1 MIAMKDTSPAKSD
14 SSSTASGY
22 AADGA
27 AFGADAINIARLN
40 GLRKSFDGVEILHG
54 INLDFPRGKTTVV
67 LGPSGCGKSVMLKHI
82 PGLLKPDSG
91 EVWFENTRV
100 DLVPERRLTDIRR
113 EIGFLFQQGA
123 LFDSMTVAENV
134 SFPLGEQTRMKPAEV
149 RERVD
154 EVLGMVGLLD
164 SKSKWPADL
173 SGGQRKRV
181 ALARAIVL
189 KPKLILYDEPTTG
202 LDPIRADVINELI
215 IKLKRELQVS
225 SIVVTHDLASA
236 YKIADEMAM
245 LYDGRLIMCGE
256 PEDFRNADDP
266 LVHRFMHGEATD
278 EELAGIID
286 RNNQSLTPT
295 SNT

>member
-1 MIAMKDTSPAKSD
+1 MMKNTDRPNSSQD
-14 SSSTASGY
+14 SESSSPT
-22 AADGA
+22 AADLA
-27 AFGADAINIARLN
+27 VKIDAENIVRLVD
-40 GLRKSFDGVEILHG
+40 LRKSFDGNPVIHG
-54 INLDFPRGKTTVV
+54 ITLDFPRGKTSVV

-82 PGLLKPDSG
+82 AGLLKPDSG
-91 EVWFENTRV
+91 EVWFENSRV
-100 DLVPERRLTDIRR
+100 DQLNESRLGPIRR
-113 EIGFLFQQGA
+113 EIGFLFQQSA
-123 LFDSMTVAENV
+123 LFDSLTVAENV
-134 SFPLGEQTRMKPAEV
+134 SFPLREQTTMKSAAI

-154 EVLGMVGLLD
+154 EVLGMVGLLE

-215 IKLKRELQVS
+215 LKLKRELKVS

-245 LYDGRLIMCGE
+245 LYDGEVIMRGK
-256 PEDFRNADDP
+256 PDSFRHAENP
-266 LVHRFMHGEATD
+266 LVQRFMRGEATD
-278 EELAGIID
+278 EELAGIIERTIPD
-286 RNNQSLTPT
+286 SPTPN
-295 SNT
+295 S